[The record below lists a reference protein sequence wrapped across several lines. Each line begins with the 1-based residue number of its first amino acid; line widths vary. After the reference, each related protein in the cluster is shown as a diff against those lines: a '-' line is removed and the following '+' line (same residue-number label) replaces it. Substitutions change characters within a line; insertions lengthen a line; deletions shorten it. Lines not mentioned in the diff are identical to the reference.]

1 MALALA
7 LSVIAAT
14 GTSIVLSSR
23 IVYGMASY
31 RTLPQSLAN
40 VSVRFR
46 APVPPASWSAW
57 SWSP

>member
-31 RTLPQSLAN
+31 RTLPQSLLTDP
-40 VSVRFR
+40 
-46 APVPPASWSAW
+46 APAVCRCSRRCAC
-57 SWSP
+57 